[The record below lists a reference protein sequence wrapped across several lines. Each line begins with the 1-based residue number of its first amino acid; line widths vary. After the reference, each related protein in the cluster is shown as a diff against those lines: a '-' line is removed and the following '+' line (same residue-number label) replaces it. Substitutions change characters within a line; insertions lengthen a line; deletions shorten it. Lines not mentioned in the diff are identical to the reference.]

1 MKKLFTLLA
10 GILVSIF
17 SFGQVTTSP
26 ASFTAEDEVTVT
38 VDVSGTDMAGQTEA
52 YIWAWTVI
60 NGVTVNAVTN
70 SGSSDWTNSPEAAKM
85 TAAGTNK
92 WSFKLTGTLLFGKS
106 PGELKSFRFLVKTKN
121 GSKQTQGDDK
131 AYGPLNFDALVFT
144 PSMLRIFPAKVDA
157 DDVITLNYD
166 KTYGGTV
173 DEQRMT
179 PVSAT
184 VTMFDD
190 AGNQVGQ
197 PLTISAK
204 KVDETIWSAAIIPTR
219 SFTASAGRKLAKFKY
234 KFNGT
239 VLGTTGASQNASSS
253 ETEVTFTSL
262 K

>member
-1 MKKLFTLLA
+1 MKKVFTLLT
-10 GILVSIF
+10 GILVSMF

-26 ASFTAEDEVTVT
+26 ATFTAEDEVTIT

-60 NGVTVNAVTN
+60 NGTTFNAVTN
-70 SGSSDWTNSPEAAKM
+70 TEWTNSPETAKM

-121 GSKQTQGDDK
+121 GSKQTQGEDK

-157 DDVITLNYD
+157 DDVITLNFER
-166 KTYGGTV
+166 TYGVTV

-197 PLTISAK
+197 PLIINAK
-204 KVDETIWSAAIIPTR
+204 KVNETIWSAAMIPAR
-219 SFTASAGRKLAKFKY
+219 SFTAAAGKKLAKFRY

-239 VLGTTGASQNASSS
+239 VLGTTGALQNVSSS
-253 ETEVTFTSL
+253 ETEIIFTSL